1 MRSVLFVGPTYP
13 PEWVMNRIRD
23 IVVNI
28 VYQDNQDGVGN
39 NTHSSVS
46 PVVVDNLTLSSAGVH
61 CRVRYTNPITGTTIH
76 GSTSDG
82 SVTIITTADSA
93 ASKDVFQG
101 GPYNIS
107 PCCVT
112 MTRAAQID
120 SEDPVMVVSC
130 TSPLRCTVSNSV
142 LEVSADAAPISGAE
156 DINSSD
162 VGVRSING
170 LTTVTGDLSV
180 SGVGAVTVTIIGQ
193 DRVVKYA

>member
-28 VYQDNQDGVGN
+28 VYQDNQAVVGN
-39 NTHSSVS
+39 NTHNSVS
-46 PVVVDNLTLSSAGVH
+46 PVVVDNLTLSPAGVH
-61 CRVRYTNPITGTTIH
+61 CRVRYTNPITGVTIH

-82 SVTIITTADSA
+82 SVTVVTTADNA
-93 ASKDVFQG
+93 ASEDVFQG

-107 PCCVT
+107 PCCVA
-112 MTRAAQID
+112 MTRVEQFDAETPA
-120 SEDPVMVVSC
+120 MVVSC

-142 LEVSADAAPISGAE
+142 LEIVADAAPLSMAE
-156 DINSSD
+156 DTSSSD

-180 SGVGAVTVTIIGQ
+180 TGVGEVTVAIIGQ
-193 DRVVKYA
+193 DGVK